1 MLALTLVCRLAT
13 MALAAGI
20 WNSAAGAAQVTLAR
34 NGNVLVD
41 VVVAEQASQRV
52 KPAAGDLAAYS
63 LPYSGTTAHV
73 GRAWVVVDYSSWPAG
88 ATPMSVAHT
97 HRWVDSQGE
106 HFPTPMPKAQD
117 AMSGPRTIVQEAVM
131 NKWLSPDQLKGR
143 ATCTSILSESGAP
156 AMTILN
162 KSIEAEIP

>member
-1 MLALTLVCRLAT
+1 
-13 MALAAGI
+13 
-20 WNSAAGAAQVTLAR
+20 
-34 NGNVLVD
+34 
-41 VVVAEQASQRV
+41 
-52 KPAAGDLAAYS
+52 
-63 LPYSGTTAHV
+63 
-73 GRAWVVVDYSSWPAG
+73 
-88 ATPMSVAHT
+88 
-97 HRWVDSQGE
+97 
-106 HFPTPMPKAQD
+106 MPKAQD